1 MTVEPQDLLA
11 VHALSKSFGAVE
23 AIKDLSFTVRK
34 GECIGLVGPNGAGK
48 TTAISLISG
57 AMQADRGEVTFG
69 GEVITGEAPH
79 RLVGRGLVR
88 TFQST
93 NIYKERTVWENV
105 YRGAFHQLY
114 LSFWSNFVETAAY
127 RVRREE
133 VHARCESVLAEL
145 GLSEVRDKISGS
157 LPYGYQKMLGLAGAL
172 VANPRLMLI
181 DEPAAGLSR
190 DEADQVS
197 RVIES
202 VNRRAVST
210 VVVDHNMRFI
220 SSICDRVVVL
230 HHGSVLMVG
239 TVAEMHSDP
248 RVIEA
253 YLGQDE
259 TDARN

>member
-1 MTVEPQDLLA
+1 MIPQSENLLA

-23 AIKDLSFTVRK
+23 AIKDLSFTVGK
-34 GECIGLVGPNGAGK
+34 GECVGLIGPNGAGK

-57 AMQADRGEVTFG
+57 AMRADRGEVTFG
-69 GEVITGEAPH
+69 GEVITGKAPH
-79 RLVGRGLVR
+79 RLVERGLVR
-88 TFQST
+88 TFQAT
-93 NIYKERTVWENV
+93 NIYKERTAWENV

-114 LSFWSNFVETAAY
+114 LGFWSNFIETAAY
-127 RVRREE
+127 RVRRDE
-133 VHARCESVLAEL
+133 VLARCESVLAEL
-145 GLSEVRDKISGS
+145 GLSEVRDKTADS
-157 LPYGYQKMLGLAGAL
+157 LPYGYQKMLGLASAL
-172 VANPRLMLI
+172 VANPRLVLI

-190 DEADQVS
+190 EEAGHVS

-202 VNRRAVST
+202 INQRAVST

-230 HHGSVLMVG
+230 HYGSVLMVG
-239 TVAEMHSDP
+239 TVEEMRSDP

-259 TDARN
+259 GDARN